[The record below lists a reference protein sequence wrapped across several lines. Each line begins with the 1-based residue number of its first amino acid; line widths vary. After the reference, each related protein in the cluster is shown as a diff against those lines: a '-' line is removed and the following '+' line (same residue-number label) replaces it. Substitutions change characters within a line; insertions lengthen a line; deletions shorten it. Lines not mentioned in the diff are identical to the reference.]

1 MSASKIVRNSGS
13 LKTVEYGGRAWEFPG
28 GGDTTMVPGEVADF
42 VEQHCFREGLQI
54 VHPEAEAA
62 ERERLAA
69 PEATAAPAEAV
80 EPEPVADEPKT
91 ESEAQPDP
99 PAAPAPPVKAATP
112 KPAKKAAKK
121 KG

>member
-1 MSASKIVRNSGS
+1 MSASKIVRNRGS
-13 LKTVEYGGRAWEFPG
+13 HKTVEYGGRAWEFPG

-42 VEQHCFREGLQI
+42 VEQNHFREGLQV

-62 ERERLAA
+62 EREALAA
-69 PEATAAPAEAV
+69 PVAAEVPAAV
-80 EPEPVADEPKT
+80 EPVPAADEPKT

-99 PAAPAPPVKAATP
+99 PAPPAPPVTTAKP